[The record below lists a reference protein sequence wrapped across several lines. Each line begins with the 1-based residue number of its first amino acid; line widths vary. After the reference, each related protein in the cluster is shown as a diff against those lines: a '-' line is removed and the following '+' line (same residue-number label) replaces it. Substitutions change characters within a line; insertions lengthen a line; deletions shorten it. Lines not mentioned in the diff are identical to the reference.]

1 MYEIFISYDADM
13 AKKMAYIKIPNTH
26 ETIINNVL
34 IFLHVFKKQIS
45 PSKCLRKLFFFSEY
59 NSVQILQVVSL
70 NVWDLF
76 AIKPF
81 CVKCKY

>member
-34 IFLHVFKKQIS
+34 IFLHVFKKT
-45 PSKCLRKLFFFSEY
+45 
-59 NSVQILQVVSL
+59 N
-70 NVWDLF
+70 
-76 AIKPF
+76 
-81 CVKCKY
+81 